1 MPQSISKSKV
11 YLYLFFFIFLS
22 SIFNFKFVKSY
33 EDKFSL
39 KTINIKGLSHNEKKN
54 IEIELSKLK
63 NINIFKLT
71 EDKVLEKLAKF
82 NFLEKINV
90 NKIIPSSLN
99 INLSK
104 TSIVGST
111 LKNGEEFFIGENKK
125 LIHSD
130 QLNELIDIATVFG
143 DFQIEEY
150 LNLLEVLKKHKLDI
164 QSIKNFYY
172 YKNKR
177 WDLLFSNGLLV
188 KLPSY
193 DVEKSFEIFK
203 GLLDT
208 NNLTNIKVVDLR
220 INNQVILIKN
230 NEKL

>member
-1 MPQSISKSKV
+1 MPQSISKSKI
-11 YLYLFFFIFLS
+11 YLYLFFLIFLS
-22 SIFNFKFVKSY
+22 SIFNFKIIKSY
-33 EDKFSL
+33 NDKFSL
-39 KTINIKGLSHNEKKN
+39 KTININGLSHNEKKN
-54 IEIELSKLK
+54 IEIELNKLK

-90 NKIIPSSLN
+90 NKIIPSSIN

-111 LKNGEEFFIGENKK
+111 LKDGEKYFIGENKQ

-130 QLNELIDIATVFG
+130 QLNELIDIAVVFG
-143 DFQIEEY
+143 DFQIEDY
-150 LNLLEVLKKHKLDI
+150 LNLLKVLKKHKLDI
-164 QSIKNFYY
+164 KNIKNFYY
-172 YKNKR
+172 FKNKR
-177 WDLLFSNGLLV
+177 WDLLFSNGLLL

-193 DVEKSFEIFK
+193 NIEKSFEVFK

-208 NNLTNIKVVDLR
+208 NNLKNIKVVDLR
-220 INNQVILIKN
+220 VNNQVILKNN
-230 NEKL
+230 NEKF